1 MIWVS
6 ENISLLLEIVAV
18 ILGIIYVVLAAK
30 NKISCWIFG
39 IFGSLVSIYLFLFY
53 AHLYA
58 ESVLYL
64 FYVVAGVYGWI
75 NWKNQKN
82 EEVVYQNKWTTHLFI
97 IVGGT
102 AITFLFYYSMIY
114 FFNGAKKPLTDSF
127 TTIFSFIA
135 TYLTTKKWIENWIY
149 WVVIDAVTTYLYF
162 SRGLE
167 IYALL
172 MFAYS
177 IIAVYGYFQWKK
189 LKVVKVCPG

>member
-1 MIWVS
+1 MEHWIFN
-6 ENISLLLEIVAV
+6 NISLLLEIVAV
-18 ILGIIYVVLAAK
+18 ILGIIYVILAAK

-39 IFGSLVSIYLFLFY
+39 ILGSLLSIFLFVFY
-53 AHLYA
+53 AKLYA
-58 ESVLYL
+58 EAVLYL
-64 FYVVAGVYGWI
+64 FYVFAGIYGWI

-82 EEVVYQNKWTTHLFI
+82 EAEVYQRKVLTHI
-97 IVGGT
+97 IVIGIGT
-102 AITFLFYYSMIY
+102 VLSVGLYYVLTY
-114 FFNGAKKPLTDSF
+114 FFEEAKRPFIDSF

-189 LKVVKVCPG
+189 LKVIQIG